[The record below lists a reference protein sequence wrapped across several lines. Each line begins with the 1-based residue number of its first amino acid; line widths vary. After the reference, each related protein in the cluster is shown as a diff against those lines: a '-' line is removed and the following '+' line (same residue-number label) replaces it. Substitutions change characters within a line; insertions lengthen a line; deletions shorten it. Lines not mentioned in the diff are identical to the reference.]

1 MKYQSLPIIAS
12 SLSVLTWVVV
22 VVGVVSSILLG
33 IRAATLLAS
42 ITFLLGG
49 LLVTA
54 ISALMLLVT
63 AKLIY
68 LLLDIEE
75 HLKEMVGKEEPKQ

>member
-12 SLSVLTWVVV
+12 SLSVLTWVVI
-22 VVGVVSSILLG
+22 VVGVISSILLG

-75 HLKEMVGKEEPKQ
+75 HLKEMAGKEEPKQ

>member
-12 SLSVLTWVVV
+12 CLSVLTWIVVAA
-22 VVGVVSSILLG
+22 GVISSILLG

-49 LLVTA
+49 FLFTA
-54 ISALMLLVT
+54 IFVLILLAT
-63 AKLIY
+63 SKFIY
-68 LLLDIEE
+68 LFLDMQEC
-75 HLKEMVGKEEPKQ
+75 LSKMAGKEEPRH

>member
-12 SLSVLTWVVV
+12 SLSVLTWVVI
-22 VVGVVSSILLG
+22 VVGVISSILLG

-49 LLVTA
+49 LLATA
-54 ISALMLLVT
+54 ISALMLLAT
-63 AKLIY
+63 SRLIY
-68 LLLDIEE
+68 LFLDMEE
-75 HLKEMVGKEEPKQ
+75 HLSEIAGKKEPKQ